1 MNHKLWSVDFL
12 WATLASI
19 QSRVRNN
26 VINFWSTYCLTQ
38 LIFFQLGT
46 RQSFEFSMATPLIP
60 EYEKKT
66 LAKYRLY
73 IGAGDNPFYYTDTLL
88 PLPIRLKHVERSDF
102 AKKAW
107 ENTISTLCFVG
118 GSLKKKYTQKI
129 KWNVLIAHNLRL
141 SSLHDIAVVC
151 QNHPGCNPFIDIGLN
166 V

>member
-1 MNHKLWSVDFL
+1 MGYSGYYSVHSTKQCHSFLIDLLFDSTHIFPAWDF
-12 WATLASI
+12 
-19 QSRVRNN
+19 
-26 VINFWSTYCLTQ
+26 FW
-38 LIFFQLGT
+38 
-46 RQSFEFSMATPLIP
+46 QSFEFSMATPLIP
-60 EYEKKT
+60 EYETKT